1 MLELKSITKD
11 YVLSDAKVNALKG
24 ISVDF
29 REHEF
34 VAILGPS
41 GCGKTTLLN
50 IVGGLD
56 SYTDGDLV
64 IDGISTKE
72 FFSRDWDTYRNQRIG
87 FVFQNYNLIPHLSVL
102 SNVELALT
110 ISGVNRKDKRRMS
123 LEALAKVGLSEQVN
137 KKPLQMSGGQMQRVA
152 IARAIVNNPDIIL
165 ADEPTGA
172 LDSQTSVQ
180 VMDILKEISN
190 DRLVIVVTHNPE
202 LAQKYA
208 TRIITLLDGEVTS
221 DSNPVTEE
229 ELSELKSKAANPDM
243 TAVSTA
249 SVEEVKTDG
258 SDTQINADET
268 ADGGK
273 GENISDGAVIADG
286 TPKDNKVKRYK
297 KKSSMSFF
305 TSLALSA
312 KNLVTKK
319 LRTAL
324 TVFAGSIGIIGIA
337 LVLSISNGFSLYMDD
352 LEKTTLS
359 SFPITIS
366 DIAISYD
373 MNEAAETGFGSGT
386 FPASNTVKPYDPSGA
401 AGLEISSN
409 ILTDEYFNY
418 IKKMEEDHPD
428 WAASVAY
435 ERKVSMHLITTN
447 ENTSDPYIL
456 VNNDSNS
463 MTGSFWQELLA
474 DDFVNGYYDVLAGRY
489 PQNEFELVLIVDSN
503 NRIKTDTLKA
513 LGYSVTAT
521 SSAQGDAVEYKDIDF
536 SKFIGNSSG
545 EGAKEFKLVLNDEYY
560 TKNGDYFIE
569 LAKSNYESVYNS
581 DGDRLKIVGVLRI
594 KQDSDLSFFNSG
606 IGYLP
611 SLTEY
616 VLNSSVDSEI
626 VVSQSGTFTDM
637 LSPTSDEFSFNFD
650 KIDQLLLMLPV
661 FEGEVNGQYY
671 KFENNL
677 QAVATMMY
685 AKGNITM
692 PQLMQLTQ
700 NTDATFSTLFEMA
713 KETCG
718 STSAA
723 VSAVVGLF
731 SESEGF
737 KIDESMFL
745 QMVCPDYVERMQ
757 QIGAVTTPS
766 SISIYPSTYENK
778 QKIIKYLD
786 AYNEGRTEM
795 EQIHYTDLAS
805 TITDNMSEM
814 INIVSY
820 VLIAFAAISL
830 VVSSIMIAI
839 ITYISVLERTK
850 EIGVL
855 RSLGARK
862 IDISNVFNAE
872 TFIIGGASGIFG
884 VCVAAL
890 LTLPINAIINNLVGG
905 MVGNLAKL
913 APLHGVLLVVLSIA
927 LNVIAGLIP
936 AFIASKKDPVE
947 ALRSN

>member
-249 SVEEVKTDG
+249 SVEEVKTNG

-273 GENISDGAVIADG
+273 GENISDGAMSADGTPADG

-521 SSAQGDAVEYKDIDF
+521 SSAQGDAVKYKDIDF

-560 TKNGDYFIE
+560 TKNGDYFTE

-594 KQDSDLSFFNSG
+594 KQDSDLSFFSSG

-650 KIDQLLLMLPV
+650 KIDQLLIMSGLNISQVAFMLAQP
-661 FEGEVNGQYY
+661 EVGILTAEQV
-671 KFENNL
+671 
-677 QAVATMMY
+677 QAIAINPDASFADIFNAV
-685 AKGNITM
+685 IT
-692 PQLMQLTQ
+692 
-700 NTDATFSTLFEMA
+700 NE
-713 KETCG
+713 G
-718 STSAA
+718 STEGA
-723 VSAVVGLF
+723 VNKLKNYL
-731 SESEGF
+731 SENFG
-737 KIDESMFL
+737 IDESMFL

>member
-11 YVLSDAKVNALKG
+11 YILSDTKVNALKG

-72 FFSRDWDTYRNQRIG
+72 FKSRDWDTYRNQRIG

-110 ISGVNRKDKRRMS
+110 ISGVGRKDKRRMS
-123 LEALAKVGLSEQVN
+123 LEALEKVGLSEQVN
-137 KKPLQMSGGQMQRVA
+137 KRPLQMSGGQMQRVA

-180 VMDILKEISN
+180 VMDILKEISK

-208 TRIITLLDGEVTS
+208 TRTITLLDGEVTS
-221 DSNPVTEE
+221 DSNPVSEE
-229 ELSELKSKAANPDM
+229 ELKALKEKATNPDM
-243 TAVSTA
+243 TAESTA
-249 SVEEVKTDG
+249 VCEADITDG
-258 SDTQINADET
+258 TGAQVNFDET
-268 ADGGK
+268 ADVVK
-273 GENISDGAVIADG
+273 CEKTNEGAVSADANA
-286 TPKDNKVKRYK
+286 TDKKIKRYK

-373 MNEAAETGFGSGT
+373 MNEAAETGLGSGT
-386 FPASNTVKPYDPSGA
+386 FPSSDTVKPYDPSGT

-435 ERKVSMHLITTN
+435 ERKVSMHLIAKN

-456 VNNDSNS
+456 VDNESNE

-513 LGYSVTAT
+513 LGYSVTAV
-521 SSAQGDAVEYKDIDF
+521 SSAQGEAVEYKDIDF
-536 SKFIGNSSG
+536 TKFIGNSSG

-560 TKNGDYFIE
+560 TKNGDYFTE
-569 LAKSNYESVYNS
+569 LAKSSYESVFNS

-594 KQDSDLSFFNSG
+594 KQDSDLSFFSSG

-616 VLNSSVDSEI
+616 VLNSSVNSEI
-626 VVSQSGTFTDM
+626 VTAQTGSYADM

-650 KIDQLLLMLPV
+650 SLDKLLIMSNLKISQVALMLAQPKV
-661 FEGEVNGQYY
+661 GILTDEQAMSIASNPDASFADIFNAVKTNEGTTEGAVNRLSDYL
-671 KFENNL
+671 FENFGIE
-677 QAVATMMY
+677 
-685 AKGNITM
+685 K
-692 PQLMQLTQ
+692 
-700 NTDATFSTLFEMA
+700 
-713 KETCG
+713 
-718 STSAA
+718 
-723 VSAVVGLF
+723 
-731 SESEGF
+731 
-737 KIDESMFL
+737 SMLL

-890 LTLPINAIINNLVGG
+890 LNLPINAIINNLVGG

-913 APLHGVLLVVLSIA
+913 APLHGILLVVLSIA

>member
-72 FFSRDWDTYRNQRIG
+72 FKPRDWDTYRNQRIG

-229 ELSELKSKAANPDM
+229 ELKALKEKATNPDM

-273 GENISDGAVIADG
+273 GENISDGAVSADG

-521 SSAQGDAVEYKDIDF
+521 SSAQGNAVEYKDIDF

-560 TKNGDYFIE
+560 TKNGDYFTE

-913 APLHGVLLVVLSIA
+913 APLHGILLVVLSIA

>member
-72 FFSRDWDTYRNQRIG
+72 FKSRDWDTYRNQRIG

-229 ELSELKSKAANPDM
+229 ELSELKSKAANADM
-243 TAVSTA
+243 TAVSAA
-249 SVEEVKTDG
+249 SVEKVKTDG

-273 GENISDGAVIADG
+273 GENISDGAMSADG

-435 ERKVSMHLITTN
+435 ERKVSMHLIAKN

-521 SSAQGDAVEYKDIDF
+521 SSAQGDAVKYKDIDF

-560 TKNGDYFIE
+560 TKNGDYFTE

-581 DGDRLKIVGVLRI
+581 DGDRLKIVGILRI
-594 KQDSDLSFFNSG
+594 KQDSDLSFFSSG

-723 VSAVVGLF
+723 VSAIVGLF

-913 APLHGVLLVVLSIA
+913 APLHGILLVVLSIA

>member
-11 YVLSDAKVNALKG
+11 YILSDAKVNALKG

-72 FFSRDWDTYRNQRIG
+72 FKSRDWDTYRNQRIG

-110 ISGVNRKDKRRMS
+110 ISGVGRKDKRRMS

-180 VMDILKEISN
+180 VMDILKDISN

-258 SDTQINADET
+258 SDAQINADET

-273 GENISDGAVIADG
+273 GENISDGAMSADG

-435 ERKVSMHLITTN
+435 ERKVSMHLIAKN

-456 VNNDSNS
+456 VDNESNE

-513 LGYSVTAT
+513 LGYSVTAV
-521 SSAQGDAVEYKDIDF
+521 SSAQGEAVEYKDIDF
-536 SKFIGNSSG
+536 TKFIGNSSG

-560 TKNGDYFIE
+560 TKNGDYFTE
-569 LAKSNYESVYNS
+569 LAKSNYESVFNS
-581 DGDRLKIVGVLRI
+581 DGDRLKIVGILRI
-594 KQDSDLSFFNSG
+594 KQDSDLSFFSSG

-905 MVGNLAKL
+905 MVENLAKL

>member
-11 YVLSDAKVNALKG
+11 YILSDTKVNALKG

-72 FFSRDWDTYRNQRIG
+72 FKSRDWDTYRNQRIG

-110 ISGVNRKDKRRMS
+110 ISGVGRKDKRRMS

-229 ELSELKSKAANPDM
+229 ELSELKSKAANHDM

-249 SVEEVKTDG
+249 SVEKVKTDG
-258 SDTQINADET
+258 SDAQINADET

-273 GENISDGAVIADG
+273 GENISDGAMSAVG

-435 ERKVSMHLITTN
+435 ERKVSMHLITKN

-456 VNNDSNS
+456 VDNESNE

-560 TKNGDYFIE
+560 TKNGDYFTE
-569 LAKSNYESVYNS
+569 LAKSNYESVFNS

-594 KQDSDLSFFNSG
+594 KQDSDLSFFGSG

-890 LTLPINAIINNLVGG
+890 LNLPINAIINNLVGG

>member
-11 YVLSDAKVNALKG
+11 YILSDTKVNALKG

-72 FFSRDWDTYRNQRIG
+72 FKSRDWDTYRNQRIG

-110 ISGVNRKDKRRMS
+110 ISGVGRKDKRRMS
-123 LEALAKVGLSEQVN
+123 LEALEKVGLSEQVN

-180 VMDILKEISN
+180 VMDILKEISK

-208 TRIITLLDGEVTS
+208 TRTITLLDGEVTS
-221 DSNPVTEE
+221 DSNPVSEE
-229 ELSELKSKAANPDM
+229 ELKALKEKATNPDM
-243 TAVSTA
+243 TAESTA
-249 SVEEVKTDG
+249 VCEAGITDG
-258 SDTQINADET
+258 TGAQVNFDET
-268 ADGGK
+268 ADVVK
-273 GENISDGAVIADG
+273 CEKTNDGAVSADANA
-286 TPKDNKVKRYK
+286 TDKKIKRYK

-373 MNEAAETGFGSGT
+373 MNEAAETGLGSGT
-386 FPASNTVKPYDPSGA
+386 FPSSDTVKPYDPSGT

-435 ERKVSMHLITTN
+435 ERKVSMHLIAKN

-456 VNNDSNS
+456 VDNESNE

-513 LGYSVTAT
+513 LGYSVTAVN
-521 SSAQGDAVEYKDIDF
+521 SAQGEAVEYKDIDF
-536 SKFIGNSSG
+536 TKFIGNSSG

-560 TKNGDYFIE
+560 TKNGDYFTE
-569 LAKSNYESVYNS
+569 LAKSNYESVFNS
-581 DGDRLKIVGVLRI
+581 DGDRLKIVGILRI
-594 KQDSDLSFFNSG
+594 KQDSDLSFFGSG

-616 VLNSSVDSEI
+616 VLNSSVNSEI
-626 VVSQSGTFTDM
+626 VTAQTGSYADM

-650 KIDQLLLMLPV
+650 SLDKLLIMSNLKISQVALMLAQPKV
-661 FEGEVNGQYY
+661 GILTDEQAMSIASNPDASFADIFNAVKTNEGSTEGAVNRLSDYL
-671 KFENNL
+671 FENFGIE
-677 QAVATMMY
+677 
-685 AKGNITM
+685 K
-692 PQLMQLTQ
+692 
-700 NTDATFSTLFEMA
+700 
-713 KETCG
+713 
-718 STSAA
+718 
-723 VSAVVGLF
+723 
-731 SESEGF
+731 
-737 KIDESMFL
+737 SMLL

-890 LTLPINAIINNLVGG
+890 LNLPINAIINNLVGG

-913 APLHGVLLVVLSIA
+913 APLHGILLVILSIA

>member
-11 YVLSDAKVNALKG
+11 YILSDTKVNALKG

-72 FFSRDWDTYRNQRIG
+72 FKSRDWDTYRNQRIG

-110 ISGVNRKDKRRMS
+110 ISGVGRKDKRRMS
-123 LEALAKVGLSEQVN
+123 LEALEKVGLSEQVN
-137 KKPLQMSGGQMQRVA
+137 KRPLQMSGGQMQRVA

-208 TRIITLLDGEVTS
+208 TRTITLLDGEVTS
-221 DSNPVTEE
+221 DSNPVSEE
-229 ELSELKSKAANPDM
+229 ELKALKEKATNPDM
-243 TAVSTA
+243 TAESTA
-249 SVEEVKTDG
+249 VCEADITDG
-258 SDTQINADET
+258 TGAQVNFDET
-268 ADGGK
+268 ADVVK
-273 GENISDGAVIADG
+273 CEKTNDGAVSADANA
-286 TPKDNKVKRYK
+286 TAKKIKRYK

-373 MNEAAETGFGSGT
+373 MNEAAETGLGSGT
-386 FPASNTVKPYDPSGA
+386 FPSSDTVKPYDPSGT

-435 ERKVSMHLITTN
+435 ERKVSMHLIAKN

-456 VNNDSNS
+456 VDNESNE

-513 LGYSVTAT
+513 LGYSVTAV
-521 SSAQGDAVEYKDIDF
+521 SSAQGEAVEYKDIDF
-536 SKFIGNSSG
+536 TKFIGNSSG

-560 TKNGDYFIE
+560 TKNGDYFTE
-569 LAKSNYESVYNS
+569 LAKSSYESVFNS
-581 DGDRLKIVGVLRI
+581 DGDRLKIVGILRI
-594 KQDSDLSFFNSG
+594 KQDSDLSFFGSG

-616 VLNSSVDSEI
+616 VLNSSVNSEI
-626 VVSQSGTFTDM
+626 VTAQTGSYADM

-650 KIDQLLLMLPV
+650 SLDKLLIMSNLKISQVALMLAQPKV
-661 FEGEVNGQYY
+661 GILTDEQAMSIASNPDASFADIFNAVKTNEGTTEGAVNRLSDYL
-671 KFENNL
+671 FENFGIE
-677 QAVATMMY
+677 
-685 AKGNITM
+685 K
-692 PQLMQLTQ
+692 
-700 NTDATFSTLFEMA
+700 
-713 KETCG
+713 
-718 STSAA
+718 
-723 VSAVVGLF
+723 
-731 SESEGF
+731 
-737 KIDESMFL
+737 SMLL

-890 LTLPINAIINNLVGG
+890 LNLPINAIINNLVGG

-913 APLHGVLLVVLSIA
+913 APLHGILLVVLSIA

>member
-11 YVLSDAKVNALKG
+11 YILSDTKVNALKG

-72 FFSRDWDTYRNQRIG
+72 FKSRDWDTYRNQRIG

-110 ISGVNRKDKRRMS
+110 ISGVGRKDKRRMS
-123 LEALAKVGLSEQVN
+123 LEALEKVGLSEQVN
-137 KKPLQMSGGQMQRVA
+137 KRPLQMSGGQMQRVA

-180 VMDILKEISN
+180 VMDILKEISK

-208 TRIITLLDGEVTS
+208 TRTITLLDGEVTS
-221 DSNPVTEE
+221 DSNPVSEE
-229 ELSELKSKAANPDM
+229 ELKALKEKATNPDM
-243 TAVSTA
+243 TAESTA
-249 SVEEVKTDG
+249 VCEADITDG
-258 SDTQINADET
+258 TGAQVNFDET
-268 ADGGK
+268 ADVVK
-273 GENISDGAVIADG
+273 CEKTNDGDVSADANA
-286 TPKDNKVKRYK
+286 TDKKIKRYK

-373 MNEAAETGFGSGT
+373 MNEAAETGLGSGT
-386 FPASNTVKPYDPSGA
+386 FPSSDTVKPYDPSGT

-435 ERKVSMHLITTN
+435 ERKVSMHLIAKN

-456 VNNDSNS
+456 VDNESNE

-513 LGYSVTAT
+513 LGYSVTAV
-521 SSAQGDAVEYKDIDF
+521 SSAQGEAVEYKDIDF
-536 SKFIGNSSG
+536 TKFIGNSSG

-560 TKNGDYFIE
+560 TNNGDYFTE
-569 LAKSNYESVYNS
+569 LAKSSYESVFNS
-581 DGDRLKIVGVLRI
+581 DGDRLKIVGILRI
-594 KQDSDLSFFNSG
+594 KQDSDLSFFGSG

-616 VLNSSVDSEI
+616 VLNSSVNSEI
-626 VVSQSGTFTDM
+626 VTAQTGSYADM

-650 KIDQLLLMLPV
+650 SLDKLLIMSNLKISQVALMLAQPKV
-661 FEGEVNGQYY
+661 GILTEEQAMSIASNPDASFADIFNAVKTNEGSTEGAVNRLSDYL
-671 KFENNL
+671 FENFGIE
-677 QAVATMMY
+677 
-685 AKGNITM
+685 K
-692 PQLMQLTQ
+692 
-700 NTDATFSTLFEMA
+700 
-713 KETCG
+713 
-718 STSAA
+718 
-723 VSAVVGLF
+723 
-731 SESEGF
+731 
-737 KIDESMFL
+737 SMLL

-890 LTLPINAIINNLVGG
+890 LNLPINAIINNLVGG

-913 APLHGVLLVVLSIA
+913 APLHGILLVVLSIA

>member
-273 GENISDGAVIADG
+273 GENISDGAMSADG
-286 TPKDNKVKRYK
+286 TLKDNKVKRYK

-447 ENTSDPYIL
+447 ENASDPYIL

-521 SSAQGDAVEYKDIDF
+521 SSAQGDAVKYKDIDF

-560 TKNGDYFIE
+560 TKNGDYFTE

-594 KQDSDLSFFNSG
+594 KQDSDLSFFSSG

-650 KIDQLLLMLPV
+650 KIDQLLIMSGLNISQVAFMLAQP
-661 FEGEVNGQYY
+661 EVGILTAEQV
-671 KFENNL
+671 
-677 QAVATMMY
+677 QAIAINPDASFADIFNAV
-685 AKGNITM
+685 IT
-692 PQLMQLTQ
+692 
-700 NTDATFSTLFEMA
+700 NE
-713 KETCG
+713 G
-718 STSAA
+718 STEGA
-723 VSAVVGLF
+723 VNKLKNYL
-731 SESEGF
+731 SENFG
-737 KIDESMFL
+737 IDESMFL

-890 LTLPINAIINNLVGG
+890 LTLPINAIINNLVGD

>member
-11 YVLSDAKVNALKG
+11 YILSDAKVNALKG

-72 FFSRDWDTYRNQRIG
+72 FKSRDWDTYRNQRIG

-110 ISGVNRKDKRRMS
+110 ISGVGRKDKRRMS

-180 VMDILKEISN
+180 VMDILKDISN

-258 SDTQINADET
+258 SDAQINADET

-273 GENISDGAVIADG
+273 GENISDGAMSADG

-435 ERKVSMHLITTN
+435 ERKVSMHLIAKN

-456 VNNDSNS
+456 VDNESNE

-513 LGYSVTAT
+513 LGYSVTAV
-521 SSAQGDAVEYKDIDF
+521 SSAQGEAVEYKDIDF
-536 SKFIGNSSG
+536 TKFIGNSSG

-560 TKNGDYFIE
+560 TKNGDYFTE
-569 LAKSNYESVYNS
+569 LAKSNYESVFNS
-581 DGDRLKIVGVLRI
+581 DGDRLKIVGILRI
-594 KQDSDLSFFNSG
+594 KQDSDLSFFSSG

-685 AKGNITM
+685 ARGNITM

-700 NTDATFSTLFEMA
+700 NADATFSTLFEMA

-814 INIVSY
+814 IDIVSY

-890 LTLPINAIINNLVGG
+890 LNLPINAIINNLVGG

>member
-11 YVLSDAKVNALKG
+11 YILSDTKVNALKG

-110 ISGVNRKDKRRMS
+110 ISGVSRKDKRRMS

-273 GENISDGAVIADG
+273 GENISDGAMSADG
-286 TPKDNKVKRYK
+286 TLKDNKVKRYK

-386 FPASNTVKPYDPSGA
+386 FPSSNTVKPYDPSGA

-545 EGAKEFKLVLNDEYY
+545 EGAKEFRLVLNDEYY
-560 TKNGDYFIE
+560 TKNGDYFTE

-594 KQDSDLSFFNSG
+594 KQDSDLSFFSSG

-650 KIDQLLLMLPV
+650 KIDQLLIMSGLNISQVAFMLAQP
-661 FEGEVNGQYY
+661 EVGILTAEQV
-671 KFENNL
+671 
-677 QAVATMMY
+677 QAIAINPDASFADIFNAV
-685 AKGNITM
+685 IT
-692 PQLMQLTQ
+692 
-700 NTDATFSTLFEMA
+700 NE
-713 KETCG
+713 G
-718 STSAA
+718 STEGA
-723 VSAVVGLF
+723 VNKLKNYL
-731 SESEGF
+731 SENFG
-737 KIDESMFL
+737 IDESMFL

-905 MVGNLAKL
+905 MVENLAKL

>member
-11 YVLSDAKVNALKG
+11 YILSDTKVNALKG

-72 FFSRDWDTYRNQRIG
+72 FKSRDWDTYRNQRIG

-110 ISGVNRKDKRRMS
+110 ISGVGRKDKRRMS
-123 LEALAKVGLSEQVN
+123 LEALEKVGLSEQVN

-180 VMDILKEISN
+180 VMDILKEISK

-208 TRIITLLDGEVTS
+208 TRTITLLDGEVTS
-221 DSNPVTEE
+221 DSNPVSEE
-229 ELSELKSKAANPDM
+229 ELKALKEKATNPDM
-243 TAVSTA
+243 TAESTA
-249 SVEEVKTDG
+249 VCEADITDG
-258 SDTQINADET
+258 TGAQVNFDET
-268 ADGGK
+268 ADVVK
-273 GENISDGAVIADG
+273 CEKTNDGAVSADANA
-286 TPKDNKVKRYK
+286 TDKKIKRYK

-373 MNEAAETGFGSGT
+373 MNEAAETGLGSGT
-386 FPASNTVKPYDPSGA
+386 FPSSDTVKPYDPSGT

-435 ERKVSMHLITTN
+435 ERKVSMHLIAKN

-456 VNNDSNS
+456 VDNESNE

-513 LGYSVTAT
+513 LGYSVTAV
-521 SSAQGDAVEYKDIDF
+521 SSAQGEAVEYKDIDF
-536 SKFIGNSSG
+536 TKFIGNSSG

-560 TKNGDYFIE
+560 TNNGNYFTE
-569 LAKSNYESVYNS
+569 LAKSSYESVFNS

-594 KQDSDLSFFNSG
+594 KQDSDLSFFSSG

-616 VLNSSVDSEI
+616 VLNSSIDSEI
-626 VVSQSGTFTDM
+626 VAAQSGTFTDM

-650 KIDQLLLMLPV
+650 KIDQLLIMSNFKISQVALMLAQPKV
-661 FEGEVNGQYY
+661 GILTDEQAMSIASNPDASFADIFNAVKTNEGSTEGAVNRLSDYL
-671 KFENNL
+671 FENFGIE
-677 QAVATMMY
+677 
-685 AKGNITM
+685 K
-692 PQLMQLTQ
+692 
-700 NTDATFSTLFEMA
+700 
-713 KETCG
+713 
-718 STSAA
+718 
-723 VSAVVGLF
+723 
-731 SESEGF
+731 
-737 KIDESMFL
+737 SMLL

-890 LTLPINAIINNLVGG
+890 LNLPINAIINNLVGG

-913 APLHGVLLVVLSIA
+913 APLHGILLVVLSIA

>member
-11 YVLSDAKVNALKG
+11 YILSDTKVNALKG

-72 FFSRDWDTYRNQRIG
+72 FKSRDWDTYRNQRIG

-110 ISGVNRKDKRRMS
+110 ISGVGRKDKRRMS

-243 TAVSTA
+243 TAVSTP

-268 ADGGK
+268 ADGEK
-273 GENISDGAVIADG
+273 GENISDGAMSADG

-337 LVLSISNGFSLYMDD
+337 LVLSISNGFSLYMDN

-386 FPASNTVKPYDPSGA
+386 FPSSNTVKPYDPSGA

-447 ENTSDPYIL
+447 ENASDPYIL

-463 MTGSFWQELLA
+463 MTGSFWQELLE

-560 TKNGDYFIE
+560 TKNGDYFTE
-569 LAKSNYESVYNS
+569 LAKSNYESVFNS

-594 KQDSDLSFFNSG
+594 KQDSDLSFFSSG

-650 KIDQLLLMLPV
+650 KIDQLLIMSGLNISQVAFMLAQP
-661 FEGEVNGQYY
+661 EVGILTAEQV
-671 KFENNL
+671 
-677 QAVATMMY
+677 QAIAINPDASFADIFNAV
-685 AKGNITM
+685 IT
-692 PQLMQLTQ
+692 
-700 NTDATFSTLFEMA
+700 NE
-713 KETCG
+713 G
-718 STSAA
+718 STEGA
-723 VSAVVGLF
+723 VNKLENYL
-731 SESEGF
+731 SENFG
-737 KIDESMFL
+737 IDESMFL

>member
-72 FFSRDWDTYRNQRIG
+72 FKSRDWDTYRNQRIG

-172 LDSQTSVQ
+172 LDSHTSVQ

-249 SVEEVKTDG
+249 SVEKVKTDG

-268 ADGGK
+268 ADREK
-273 GENISDGAVIADG
+273 GENISDGAMSADG

-386 FPASNTVKPYDPSGA
+386 FPSSDTVKPYDPSGA

-447 ENTSDPYIL
+447 ENASDPYIL

-463 MTGSFWQELLA
+463 MTGSFWQELLE

-560 TKNGDYFIE
+560 TKNGDYFTE

-594 KQDSDLSFFNSG
+594 KQDSDLSFFSSG

-650 KIDQLLLMLPV
+650 KIDQLLIMSGLNISQVAFMLAQP
-661 FEGEVNGQYY
+661 EVGILTAEQV
-671 KFENNL
+671 
-677 QAVATMMY
+677 QAIAINPDASFADIFNAV
-685 AKGNITM
+685 IT
-692 PQLMQLTQ
+692 
-700 NTDATFSTLFEMA
+700 NE
-713 KETCG
+713 G
-718 STSAA
+718 STEGA
-723 VSAVVGLF
+723 VNKLG
-731 SESEGF
+731 E
-737 KIDESMFL
+737 IDESMFL

-778 QKIIKYLD
+778 QKIIKYLN

>member
-11 YVLSDAKVNALKG
+11 YVLSDAKVNALNG

-243 TAVSTA
+243 TAVSMA

-273 GENISDGAVIADG
+273 GENISEGAMSADG

-435 ERKVSMHLITTN
+435 ERKVSMHLVTTN

-503 NRIKTDTLKA
+503 NRIKTDTLKV

-545 EGAKEFKLVLNDEYY
+545 EDAKEFKLVLNDEYY
-560 TKNGDYFIE
+560 TKNGDYFTE
-569 LAKSNYESVYNS
+569 LAKSNYESVFSS

-594 KQDSDLSFFNSG
+594 KQDSDLSFFSSG

-650 KIDQLLLMLPV
+650 KIDQLLIMSGLNISQVAFMLAQP
-661 FEGEVNGQYY
+661 EVGILTAEQV
-671 KFENNL
+671 
-677 QAVATMMY
+677 QAIAINPDASFADIFNAV
-685 AKGNITM
+685 IT
-692 PQLMQLTQ
+692 
-700 NTDATFSTLFEMA
+700 NE
-713 KETCG
+713 G
-718 STSAA
+718 STEGA
-723 VSAVVGLF
+723 VNKLKNYL
-731 SESEGF
+731 SENFG
-737 KIDESMFL
+737 IDESMFL

>member
-11 YVLSDAKVNALKG
+11 YILSDTKVNALKG

-72 FFSRDWDTYRNQRIG
+72 FKSRDWDTYRNQRIG

-110 ISGVNRKDKRRMS
+110 ISGVGRKDKRRMS
-123 LEALAKVGLSEQVN
+123 LEALEKVGLSEQVN
-137 KKPLQMSGGQMQRVA
+137 KRPLQMSGGQMQRVA

-180 VMDILKEISN
+180 VMDILKEISK

-208 TRIITLLDGEVTS
+208 TRTITLLDGEVTS
-221 DSNPVTEE
+221 DSNPVSEE
-229 ELSELKSKAANPDM
+229 ELKALKEKATNPDM

-249 SVEEVKTDG
+249 FVEEVKTDG

-273 GENISDGAVIADG
+273 GENISDGAMSADG
-286 TPKDNKVKRYK
+286 TPKDKKVKRYK

-373 MNEAAETGFGSGT
+373 MNEAAETGLGSGT
-386 FPASNTVKPYDPSGA
+386 FPSSDTVKPYDPSGT

-435 ERKVSMHLITTN
+435 ERKVSMHLIAKN
-447 ENTSDPYIL
+447 ENTSNPYIL
-456 VNNDSNS
+456 VDNESNE

-513 LGYSVTAT
+513 LGYSVTAV
-521 SSAQGDAVEYKDIDF
+521 SSAQGEAVEYKDIDF
-536 SKFIGNSSG
+536 TKFIGNSSG

-560 TKNGDYFIE
+560 TNNGDYFTE
-569 LAKSNYESVYNS
+569 LAKSSYESVFNS
-581 DGDRLKIVGVLRI
+581 DGDRLKIVGILRI
-594 KQDSDLSFFNSG
+594 KQDSDLSFFGSG

-616 VLNSSVDSEI
+616 VLNSSVNSEI
-626 VVSQSGTFTDM
+626 VTAQTGSYADM

-650 KIDQLLLMLPV
+650 SLDKLLIMSNLKISQVALMLAQPKV
-661 FEGEVNGQYY
+661 GILTEEQAMSIASNPDASFADIFNAVKTNEGSTEGAVNRLSDYL
-671 KFENNL
+671 FENFGIE
-677 QAVATMMY
+677 
-685 AKGNITM
+685 K
-692 PQLMQLTQ
+692 
-700 NTDATFSTLFEMA
+700 
-713 KETCG
+713 
-718 STSAA
+718 
-723 VSAVVGLF
+723 
-731 SESEGF
+731 
-737 KIDESMFL
+737 SMLL

-890 LTLPINAIINNLVGG
+890 LNLPINAIINNLVGG

-913 APLHGVLLVVLSIA
+913 APLHGILLVVLSIA

>member
-273 GENISDGAVIADG
+273 GENISDGAMSADG

-521 SSAQGDAVEYKDIDF
+521 SSAQGDAVKYKDIDF

-560 TKNGDYFIE
+560 TKNGDYFTE

-723 VSAVVGLF
+723 VSAIVGLF

>member
-273 GENISDGAVIADG
+273 GENISDGAMSADG

-435 ERKVSMHLITTN
+435 ERKVSMHLVTTN

-456 VNNDSNS
+456 VNNDSNP

-521 SSAQGDAVEYKDIDF
+521 SSAQGNAVEYKDIDF

-560 TKNGDYFIE
+560 TKNGDYFTE

-594 KQDSDLSFFNSG
+594 KQDSDLSFFSSG

-650 KIDQLLLMLPV
+650 KIDQLLIMSGLNISQVAFMLAQP
-661 FEGEVNGQYY
+661 EVGILTAEQV
-671 KFENNL
+671 
-677 QAVATMMY
+677 QAIAINPDASFADIFNAV
-685 AKGNITM
+685 IT
-692 PQLMQLTQ
+692 
-700 NTDATFSTLFEMA
+700 NE
-713 KETCG
+713 G
-718 STSAA
+718 STEGA
-723 VSAVVGLF
+723 VNKLKNYL
-731 SESEGF
+731 SENFG
-737 KIDESMFL
+737 IDESMFL

-913 APLHGVLLVVLSIA
+913 APLHGILLVVLSIA

>member
-221 DSNPVTEE
+221 DSNPITEE

-273 GENISDGAVIADG
+273 GENISDGAMSADG

-521 SSAQGDAVEYKDIDF
+521 SSAQGNAVEYKDIDF

-560 TKNGDYFIE
+560 TKNGDYFTE

-594 KQDSDLSFFNSG
+594 KQDSDLSFFSSG

-650 KIDQLLLMLPV
+650 KIDQLLIMSGLNISQVAFMLAQP
-661 FEGEVNGQYY
+661 EVGILTAEQV
-671 KFENNL
+671 
-677 QAVATMMY
+677 QAIAINPDASFADIFNAV
-685 AKGNITM
+685 IT
-692 PQLMQLTQ
+692 
-700 NTDATFSTLFEMA
+700 NE
-713 KETCG
+713 G
-718 STSAA
+718 STEGA
-723 VSAVVGLF
+723 VNKLKNYL
-731 SESEGF
+731 SENFG
-737 KIDESMFL
+737 IDESMFL

>member
-11 YVLSDAKVNALKG
+11 YVLSDTKVNALKG

-72 FFSRDWDTYRNQRIG
+72 FKSRDWDTYRNQRIG

-110 ISGVNRKDKRRMS
+110 ISGVNRKDKRRVS

-249 SVEEVKTDG
+249 SVEEVKTNG

-273 GENISDGAVIADG
+273 GENISDGAMSADG

-435 ERKVSMHLITTN
+435 ERKVSMHLVTTN

-560 TKNGDYFIE
+560 TKNGDYFTE
-569 LAKSNYESVYNS
+569 LAKSNYESVFNS
-581 DGDRLKIVGVLRI
+581 DGDRLKIVGILRI
-594 KQDSDLSFFNSG
+594 KQDSDLSFFGSG

-685 AKGNITM
+685 ARGNITM

-700 NTDATFSTLFEMA
+700 NADATFSTLFEMT

-890 LTLPINAIINNLVGG
+890 LNLPINAIINNLVGG

>member
-11 YVLSDAKVNALKG
+11 YILSDTKVNALKG

-72 FFSRDWDTYRNQRIG
+72 FKSRDWDTYRNQRIG

-110 ISGVNRKDKRRMS
+110 ISGVGRKDKRRMS

-180 VMDILKEISN
+180 VMDILKEISK

-208 TRIITLLDGEVTS
+208 TRTITLLDGEVTS
-221 DSNPVTEE
+221 DSNPVSEE
-229 ELSELKSKAANPDM
+229 ELKALKEKATNPDM
-243 TAVSTA
+243 TAESTA
-249 SVEEVKTDG
+249 VCEADITDG
-258 SDTQINADET
+258 TGAQVNFDET
-268 ADGGK
+268 ADVVK
-273 GENISDGAVIADG
+273 CEKTNDGAVSADANA
-286 TPKDNKVKRYK
+286 TDKKIKRYK

-373 MNEAAETGFGSGT
+373 MNEAAETGLGSGT
-386 FPASNTVKPYDPSGA
+386 FPSSDTVKPYDPSGT

-435 ERKVSMHLITTN
+435 ERKVSMHLIAKN

-456 VNNDSNS
+456 VDNESNE

-513 LGYSVTAT
+513 LGYSVTAV
-521 SSAQGDAVEYKDIDF
+521 SSAQGEAVEYKDIDF
-536 SKFIGNSSG
+536 TKFIGNSSG

-560 TKNGDYFIE
+560 TKNGDYFTE
-569 LAKSNYESVYNS
+569 LAKSSYERVFNS
-581 DGDRLKIVGVLRI
+581 DGDRLKIVGILRI
-594 KQDSDLSFFNSG
+594 KQDSDLSFFGSG

-616 VLNSSVDSEI
+616 VLNSSVNSEI
-626 VVSQSGTFTDM
+626 VTAQTGIYADM

-650 KIDQLLLMLPV
+650 SLDKLLIMSNLKISQVALMLAQPKV
-661 FEGEVNGQYY
+661 GILTDEQAMSIASNPDASFADIFNAVKTNEGSTEGAVNRLSDYL
-671 KFENNL
+671 FENFGIE
-677 QAVATMMY
+677 
-685 AKGNITM
+685 K
-692 PQLMQLTQ
+692 
-700 NTDATFSTLFEMA
+700 
-713 KETCG
+713 
-718 STSAA
+718 
-723 VSAVVGLF
+723 
-731 SESEGF
+731 
-737 KIDESMFL
+737 SMLL

-890 LTLPINAIINNLVGG
+890 LNLPINAIINNLVGG

-913 APLHGVLLVVLSIA
+913 APLHGILLVVLSIA

>member
-11 YVLSDAKVNALKG
+11 YVLSDTKVNALKG

-72 FFSRDWDTYRNQRIG
+72 FKSRDWDTYRNQRIG

-273 GENISDGAVIADG
+273 GENISDGAMSADG

-435 ERKVSMHLITTN
+435 ERKVSMHLVTTN

-560 TKNGDYFIE
+560 TKNGDYFTE
-569 LAKSNYESVYNS
+569 LAKSNYESVFNS
-581 DGDRLKIVGVLRI
+581 DGDRLKIVGILRI
-594 KQDSDLSFFNSG
+594 KQDSDLSFFGSG

-890 LTLPINAIINNLVGG
+890 LNLPINAIINNLVGG

>member
-268 ADGGK
+268 ADGEK
-273 GENISDGAVIADG
+273 GENISDGAMSADG

-386 FPASNTVKPYDPSGA
+386 FPTSNTVKPYDPSGA

-521 SSAQGDAVEYKDIDF
+521 SSAQGNAVEYKDIDF

-594 KQDSDLSFFNSG
+594 KQDSDLSFFSSG

>member
-72 FFSRDWDTYRNQRIG
+72 FKSRDWDTYRNQRIG

-268 ADGGK
+268 ADGEK
-273 GENISDGAVIADG
+273 GENISDGAVSADG

-521 SSAQGDAVEYKDIDF
+521 SSAQGNAVEYKDIDF

-616 VLNSSVDSEI
+616 VLNSSIDSEI

-650 KIDQLLLMLPV
+650 KIDQLLIMSGLNISQVAFMLAQP
-661 FEGEVNGQYY
+661 EVGILTAEQV
-671 KFENNL
+671 
-677 QAVATMMY
+677 QAIAINPDASFADIFNAV
-685 AKGNITM
+685 IT
-692 PQLMQLTQ
+692 
-700 NTDATFSTLFEMA
+700 NE
-713 KETCG
+713 G
-718 STSAA
+718 STEGA
-723 VSAVVGLF
+723 VNKLKNYL
-731 SESEGF
+731 SENFG
-737 KIDESMFL
+737 IDESMFL

-913 APLHGVLLVVLSIA
+913 APLHGILLVVLSIA

>member
-11 YVLSDAKVNALKG
+11 YILSDTKVNALKG

-50 IVGGLD
+50 IVGELD

-72 FFSRDWDTYRNQRIG
+72 FKSRDWDTYRNQRIG

-110 ISGVNRKDKRRMS
+110 ISGVGRKDKRRMS
-123 LEALAKVGLSEQVN
+123 LEALEKVGLSEQVN
-137 KKPLQMSGGQMQRVA
+137 KRPLQMSGGQMQRVA

-180 VMDILKEISN
+180 VMDILKEISK

-208 TRIITLLDGEVTS
+208 TRTITLLDGEVTS
-221 DSNPVTEE
+221 DSNPVSEE
-229 ELSELKSKAANPDM
+229 ELKALKEKATNPDM
-243 TAVSTA
+243 TAESTA
-249 SVEEVKTDG
+249 VCEADITDG
-258 SDTQINADET
+258 TGAQVNFDET
-268 ADGGK
+268 ADVVK
-273 GENISDGAVIADG
+273 CEKTNDGAVSADANA
-286 TPKDNKVKRYK
+286 TDKKIKRYK

-373 MNEAAETGFGSGT
+373 MNEAAETGLGSGT
-386 FPASNTVKPYDPSGA
+386 FPSSDTVKPYDPSGT

-435 ERKVSMHLITTN
+435 ERKVSMHLIAKN

-456 VNNDSNS
+456 VDNESNE

-513 LGYSVTAT
+513 LGYSVTAV
-521 SSAQGDAVEYKDIDF
+521 SSAQGEAVEYKDIDF
-536 SKFIGNSSG
+536 TKFIGNSSG

-560 TKNGDYFIE
+560 AKNGDYFTE
-569 LAKSNYESVYNS
+569 LAKSSYESVFNS
-581 DGDRLKIVGVLRI
+581 DGDRLKIVGILRI
-594 KQDSDLSFFNSG
+594 KQDSDLSFFGSG

-616 VLNSSVDSEI
+616 VLNSSVNSEI
-626 VVSQSGTFTDM
+626 VTAQTGSYADM

-650 KIDQLLLMLPV
+650 SLDKLLIMSNLKISQVALMLAQPKV
-661 FEGEVNGQYY
+661 GILTDEQAMSIASNPDASFADIFNAVKTNEGSTEGAINRLSDYL
-671 KFENNL
+671 FENFGIE
-677 QAVATMMY
+677 
-685 AKGNITM
+685 K
-692 PQLMQLTQ
+692 
-700 NTDATFSTLFEMA
+700 
-713 KETCG
+713 
-718 STSAA
+718 
-723 VSAVVGLF
+723 
-731 SESEGF
+731 
-737 KIDESMFL
+737 SMLL

-890 LTLPINAIINNLVGG
+890 LNLPINAIINNLVGG

-913 APLHGVLLVVLSIA
+913 APLHGILLVVLSIA

>member
-11 YVLSDAKVNALKG
+11 YILSDTKVNALKG

-72 FFSRDWDTYRNQRIG
+72 FKSRDWDTYRNQRIG

-110 ISGVNRKDKRRMS
+110 ISGVGRKDKRRMS
-123 LEALAKVGLSEQVN
+123 LEALEKVGLSEQVN

-180 VMDILKEISN
+180 VMDILKEISK

-208 TRIITLLDGEVTS
+208 TRTITLLDGEVTS
-221 DSNPVTEE
+221 DSNPVSEE
-229 ELSELKSKAANPDM
+229 ELKALKEKATNPDM
-243 TAVSTA
+243 TAESTA
-249 SVEEVKTDG
+249 VCEADITDG
-258 SDTQINADET
+258 TGAQVNFDET
-268 ADGGK
+268 ADVVK
-273 GENISDGAVIADG
+273 CEKTNDGAVSADANA
-286 TPKDNKVKRYK
+286 TDKKIKRYK

-373 MNEAAETGFGSGT
+373 MNEAAETGLGSGT
-386 FPASNTVKPYDPSGA
+386 FPSSDTVKPYDPSGT

-435 ERKVSMHLITTN
+435 ERKVSMHLIAKN

-456 VNNDSNS
+456 VDNESNE

-513 LGYSVTAT
+513 LGYSVTAV
-521 SSAQGDAVEYKDIDF
+521 SSAQGEAVEYKDIDF
-536 SKFIGNSSG
+536 TKFIGNSSG

-560 TKNGDYFIE
+560 TNNGDYFTE
-569 LAKSNYESVYNS
+569 LAKSNYESVFNS
-581 DGDRLKIVGVLRI
+581 DGDRLKIVGILRI
-594 KQDSDLSFFNSG
+594 KQDSDLSFFGSG

-616 VLNSSVDSEI
+616 VLNSSVNSEI
-626 VVSQSGTFTDM
+626 VTAQTGSYADM

-650 KIDQLLLMLPV
+650 SLDKLLIMSNLKISQVALMLAQPKV
-661 FEGEVNGQYY
+661 GILTDEQAMSIASNPDASFADIFNAVKTNEGSTEGAVNRLSDYL
-671 KFENNL
+671 FENFGIE
-677 QAVATMMY
+677 
-685 AKGNITM
+685 K
-692 PQLMQLTQ
+692 
-700 NTDATFSTLFEMA
+700 
-713 KETCG
+713 
-718 STSAA
+718 
-723 VSAVVGLF
+723 
-731 SESEGF
+731 
-737 KIDESMFL
+737 SMLL

-890 LTLPINAIINNLVGG
+890 LNLPINAIINNLVGG

-913 APLHGVLLVVLSIA
+913 APLHGILLVVLSIA

>member
-11 YVLSDAKVNALKG
+11 YILSDTKVNALKG

-72 FFSRDWDTYRNQRIG
+72 FKSRDWDTYRNQRIG

-110 ISGVNRKDKRRMS
+110 ISGVGRKDKRRMS
-123 LEALAKVGLSEQVN
+123 LEALEKVGLSEQVN
-137 KKPLQMSGGQMQRVA
+137 KRPLQMSGGQMQRVA

-180 VMDILKEISN
+180 VMDILKEISK

-208 TRIITLLDGEVTS
+208 TRTITLLDGEVTS
-221 DSNPVTEE
+221 DSNPVSEE
-229 ELSELKSKAANPDM
+229 ELKALKEKATNPDM

-249 SVEEVKTDG
+249 FVEEVKTDG

-273 GENISDGAVIADG
+273 GENISDGAMSADG
-286 TPKDNKVKRYK
+286 TPKDKKVKRYK

-373 MNEAAETGFGSGT
+373 MNEAAETGLGSGT
-386 FPASNTVKPYDPSGA
+386 FPSSDTVKPYDPSGT

-435 ERKVSMHLITTN
+435 ERKVSMHLIAKN

-456 VNNDSNS
+456 VDNESNE

-513 LGYSVTAT
+513 LGYSVTAV
-521 SSAQGDAVEYKDIDF
+521 SSAQGEAVEYKDIDF
-536 SKFIGNSSG
+536 TKFIGNSSG

-560 TKNGDYFIE
+560 TKNGDYFTE
-569 LAKSNYESVYNS
+569 LAKSSYESVFNS
-581 DGDRLKIVGVLRI
+581 DGDRLKIVGILRI
-594 KQDSDLSFFNSG
+594 KQDSDLSFFGSG

-616 VLNSSVDSEI
+616 VLNSSVNSEI
-626 VVSQSGTFTDM
+626 VTAQTGSYADM

-650 KIDQLLLMLPV
+650 SLDKLLIMSNLKISQVALMLAQPKV
-661 FEGEVNGQYY
+661 GILTDEQAMSIASNPDASFADIFNAVKTNEGTTEGAVNRLSDYL
-671 KFENNL
+671 FENFGIE
-677 QAVATMMY
+677 
-685 AKGNITM
+685 K
-692 PQLMQLTQ
+692 
-700 NTDATFSTLFEMA
+700 
-713 KETCG
+713 
-718 STSAA
+718 
-723 VSAVVGLF
+723 
-731 SESEGF
+731 
-737 KIDESMFL
+737 SMLL

-890 LTLPINAIINNLVGG
+890 LNLPINAIINNLVGG

-913 APLHGVLLVVLSIA
+913 APLHGILLVVLSIA

>member
-11 YVLSDAKVNALKG
+11 YILSDTKVNALKG

-72 FFSRDWDTYRNQRIG
+72 FKSRDWDTYRNQRIG

-110 ISGVNRKDKRRMS
+110 ISGVGRKDKRRMS
-123 LEALAKVGLSEQVN
+123 LEALEKVGLSEQVN

-180 VMDILKEISN
+180 VMDILKEISK

-208 TRIITLLDGEVTS
+208 TRTITLLDGEVTS
-221 DSNPVTEE
+221 DSNPVSEE
-229 ELSELKSKAANPDM
+229 ELKALKEKATNPDM

-249 SVEEVKTDG
+249 FVEEVKTYG

-273 GENISDGAVIADG
+273 GENISDGAMSADG
-286 TPKDNKVKRYK
+286 TPKDKKVKRYK

-373 MNEAAETGFGSGT
+373 MNEAAETGLGSGT
-386 FPASNTVKPYDPSGA
+386 FPSSDTVKPYDPSGT

-435 ERKVSMHLITTN
+435 ERKVSMHLIAKN

-456 VNNDSNS
+456 VDNESNE

-521 SSAQGDAVEYKDIDF
+521 SSAQGEAVKYKDIDF
-536 SKFIGNSSG
+536 TKFIGNSSG

-560 TKNGDYFIE
+560 TKNGDYFTE
-569 LAKSNYESVYNS
+569 LAKSSYESVFNS
-581 DGDRLKIVGVLRI
+581 DGDRLKIVGILRI
-594 KQDSDLSFFNSG
+594 KQDSDLSFFGSG

-616 VLNSSVDSEI
+616 VLNSSVNSEI
-626 VVSQSGTFTDM
+626 VTAQTGSYADM

-650 KIDQLLLMLPV
+650 SLDKLLIMSNLKISQVALMLAQPKV
-661 FEGEVNGQYY
+661 GILTDEQAMSIASNPDASFADIFNAVKTNEGTTEGAVNRLSDYL
-671 KFENNL
+671 FENFGIE
-677 QAVATMMY
+677 
-685 AKGNITM
+685 K
-692 PQLMQLTQ
+692 
-700 NTDATFSTLFEMA
+700 
-713 KETCG
+713 
-718 STSAA
+718 
-723 VSAVVGLF
+723 
-731 SESEGF
+731 
-737 KIDESMFL
+737 SMLL

-890 LTLPINAIINNLVGG
+890 LNLPINAIINNLVGG

-913 APLHGVLLVVLSIA
+913 APLHGILLVVLSIA

>member
-11 YVLSDAKVNALKG
+11 YILSDTKVNALKG

-72 FFSRDWDTYRNQRIG
+72 FKSRDWDTYRNQRIG

-110 ISGVNRKDKRRMS
+110 ISGVGRKDKRRMS
-123 LEALAKVGLSEQVN
+123 LEALEKVGLSEQVN
-137 KKPLQMSGGQMQRVA
+137 KRPLQMSGGQMQRVA

-180 VMDILKEISN
+180 VMDILKEISK

-208 TRIITLLDGEVTS
+208 TRTITLLDGEVTS
-221 DSNPVTEE
+221 DSNPVSEE
-229 ELSELKSKAANPDM
+229 ELKALKEKATNPDM
-243 TAVSTA
+243 TAESTA
-249 SVEEVKTDG
+249 VCEADITDG
-258 SDTQINADET
+258 TGAQVNFDET
-268 ADGGK
+268 ADVVK
-273 GENISDGAVIADG
+273 CEKTNDGAVSADANA
-286 TPKDNKVKRYK
+286 TDKKIKRYK

-373 MNEAAETGFGSGT
+373 MNEAAETGLGSGT
-386 FPASNTVKPYDPSGA
+386 FPSSDTVKPYDPSGT

-435 ERKVSMHLITTN
+435 ERKVSMHLIAKN

-456 VNNDSNS
+456 VDNESNE

-513 LGYSVTAT
+513 LGYSVTAV
-521 SSAQGDAVEYKDIDF
+521 SSAQGEAVEYKDIDF
-536 SKFIGNSSG
+536 TKFIGNSSG

-560 TKNGDYFIE
+560 TKNGDYFTE
-569 LAKSNYESVYNS
+569 LAKSSYESVFNS
-581 DGDRLKIVGVLRI
+581 DGDRLKIVGILRI
-594 KQDSDLSFFNSG
+594 KQDSDLSFFGSG

-616 VLNSSVDSEI
+616 VLNSSVNSEI
-626 VVSQSGTFTDM
+626 VTAQTGSYADM

-650 KIDQLLLMLPV
+650 SLDKLLIMSNLKISQVALMLAQPKV
-661 FEGEVNGQYY
+661 GILTDEQAMSIASNPDASFADIFNAVKTNEGTTEGAVNRLSDYL
-671 KFENNL
+671 FENFGIE
-677 QAVATMMY
+677 
-685 AKGNITM
+685 K
-692 PQLMQLTQ
+692 
-700 NTDATFSTLFEMA
+700 
-713 KETCG
+713 
-718 STSAA
+718 
-723 VSAVVGLF
+723 
-731 SESEGF
+731 
-737 KIDESMFL
+737 SMLL

-890 LTLPINAIINNLVGG
+890 LNLPINAIINNLVGG

-913 APLHGVLLVVLSIA
+913 APLHGILLVVLSIA

>member
-11 YVLSDAKVNALKG
+11 YILSDTKVNALKG

-72 FFSRDWDTYRNQRIG
+72 FKSRDWDTYRNQRIG

-110 ISGVNRKDKRRMS
+110 ISGVGRKDKRRMS
-123 LEALAKVGLSEQVN
+123 LEALEKVGLSEQVN
-137 KKPLQMSGGQMQRVA
+137 KRPLQMSGGQMQRVA

-180 VMDILKEISN
+180 VMDILKEISK

-208 TRIITLLDGEVTS
+208 TRTITLLDGEVTS
-221 DSNPVTEE
+221 DSNPVSEE
-229 ELSELKSKAANPDM
+229 ELKALKEKATNPDM
-243 TAVSTA
+243 TAESTA
-249 SVEEVKTDG
+249 VCEADITDG
-258 SDTQINADET
+258 TGAQVNFDET
-268 ADGGK
+268 ADVVK
-273 GENISDGAVIADG
+273 CEKTNDGAVSADANA
-286 TPKDNKVKRYK
+286 TDKKIKRYK

-373 MNEAAETGFGSGT
+373 MNEAAETGLGSGT
-386 FPASNTVKPYDPSGA
+386 FPSSDTVKPYDPSGT

-435 ERKVSMHLITTN
+435 ERKVSMHLIAKN

-456 VNNDSNS
+456 VDNESNE

-513 LGYSVTAT
+513 LGYSVTAVN
-521 SSAQGDAVEYKDIDF
+521 SAQGEAVEYKDIDF
-536 SKFIGNSSG
+536 TKFIGNSSG

-560 TKNGDYFIE
+560 TKNGDYFTE
-569 LAKSNYESVYNS
+569 LAKSNYESVFNS
-581 DGDRLKIVGVLRI
+581 DGDRLKIVGILRI
-594 KQDSDLSFFNSG
+594 KQDSDLSFFGSG

-616 VLNSSVDSEI
+616 VLNSSVNSEI
-626 VVSQSGTFTDM
+626 VTAQTGSYADM

-650 KIDQLLLMLPV
+650 SLDKLLIMSNLKISQVALMLAQPKV
-661 FEGEVNGQYY
+661 GILTDEQAMSIASNPDASFADIFNAVKTNEGSTEGAVNRLSDYL
-671 KFENNL
+671 FENFGIE
-677 QAVATMMY
+677 
-685 AKGNITM
+685 K
-692 PQLMQLTQ
+692 
-700 NTDATFSTLFEMA
+700 
-713 KETCG
+713 
-718 STSAA
+718 
-723 VSAVVGLF
+723 
-731 SESEGF
+731 
-737 KIDESMFL
+737 SMLL

-890 LTLPINAIINNLVGG
+890 LNLPINAIINNLVGG

-913 APLHGVLLVVLSIA
+913 APLHGILLVILSIA

>member
-11 YVLSDAKVNALKG
+11 YILSDTKVNALKG

-72 FFSRDWDTYRNQRIG
+72 FKSRDWDTYRNQRIG

-110 ISGVNRKDKRRMS
+110 ISGVGRKDKRRMS

-273 GENISDGAVIADG
+273 GENISDGAMSADG
-286 TPKDNKVKRYK
+286 TLKDNKVKRYK

-560 TKNGDYFIE
+560 TKNGDYFTE
-569 LAKSNYESVYNS
+569 LAKSNYESVFNS

-594 KQDSDLSFFNSG
+594 KQDSDLSFFSSG
-606 IGYLP
+606 VGYLP

-890 LTLPINAIINNLVGG
+890 LNLPINAIINNLVGG

>member
-11 YVLSDAKVNALKG
+11 YILSDTKVNALKG

-72 FFSRDWDTYRNQRIG
+72 FKSRDWDTYRNQRIG

-110 ISGVNRKDKRRMS
+110 ISGVGRKDKRRMS
-123 LEALAKVGLSEQVN
+123 LEALEKVGLSEQVN
-137 KKPLQMSGGQMQRVA
+137 KRPLQMSGGQMQRVA

-180 VMDILKEISN
+180 VMDILKEISK

-208 TRIITLLDGEVTS
+208 TRTITLLDGEVTS
-221 DSNPVTEE
+221 DSNPVSEE
-229 ELSELKSKAANPDM
+229 ELKALKEKATNPDM
-243 TAVSTA
+243 TAESTA
-249 SVEEVKTDG
+249 VCEADITDG
-258 SDTQINADET
+258 TGAQVNFDET
-268 ADGGK
+268 ADVVK
-273 GENISDGAVIADG
+273 CEKTNEGAVSADANA
-286 TPKDNKVKRYK
+286 TDKKIKRYK

-373 MNEAAETGFGSGT
+373 MNEAAETGLGSGT
-386 FPASNTVKPYDPSGA
+386 FPSSDTVKPYDPSGT

-435 ERKVSMHLITTN
+435 ERKVSMHLIAKN

-456 VNNDSNS
+456 VDNESNE

-513 LGYSVTAT
+513 LGYSVTAV
-521 SSAQGDAVEYKDIDF
+521 SSAQGEAVEYKDIDF
-536 SKFIGNSSG
+536 TKFIGNSSG

-560 TKNGDYFIE
+560 TKNGDYFTE
-569 LAKSNYESVYNS
+569 LAKSSYESVFNS

-594 KQDSDLSFFNSG
+594 KQDSDLSFFSSG

-616 VLNSSVDSEI
+616 VLNSSVNSEI
-626 VVSQSGTFTDM
+626 VTAQTGSYADM

-650 KIDQLLLMLPV
+650 SLDKLLIMSNLKISQVALMLAQPQV
-661 FEGEVNGQYY
+661 GILTEEQAMSIASNPDASFADIFNAVKTNEGSTEGAVNRLSDYL
-671 KFENNL
+671 FENFGIE
-677 QAVATMMY
+677 
-685 AKGNITM
+685 K
-692 PQLMQLTQ
+692 
-700 NTDATFSTLFEMA
+700 
-713 KETCG
+713 
-718 STSAA
+718 
-723 VSAVVGLF
+723 
-731 SESEGF
+731 
-737 KIDESMFL
+737 SMLL

-905 MVGNLAKL
+905 MVENLAKL

>member
-1 MLELKSITKD
+1 
-11 YVLSDAKVNALKG
+11 
-24 ISVDF
+24 
-29 REHEF
+29 
-34 VAILGPS
+34 
-41 GCGKTTLLN
+41 
-50 IVGGLD
+50 
-56 SYTDGDLV
+56 
-64 IDGISTKE
+64 
-72 FFSRDWDTYRNQRIG
+72 
-87 FVFQNYNLIPHLSVL
+87 
-102 SNVELALT
+102 
-110 ISGVNRKDKRRMS
+110 
-123 LEALAKVGLSEQVN
+123 
-137 KKPLQMSGGQMQRVA
+137 
-152 IARAIVNNPDIIL
+152 
-165 ADEPTGA
+165 
-172 LDSQTSVQ
+172 
-180 VMDILKEISN
+180 
-190 DRLVIVVTHNPE
+190 
-202 LAQKYA
+202 
-208 TRIITLLDGEVTS
+208 
-221 DSNPVTEE
+221 
-229 ELSELKSKAANPDM
+229 
-243 TAVSTA
+243 
-249 SVEEVKTDG
+249 
-258 SDTQINADET
+258 
-268 ADGGK
+268 
-273 GENISDGAVIADG
+273 
-286 TPKDNKVKRYK
+286 
-297 KKSSMSFF
+297 
-305 TSLALSA
+305 
-312 KNLVTKK
+312 
-319 LRTAL
+319 
-324 TVFAGSIGIIGIA
+324 
-337 LVLSISNGFSLYMDD
+337 
-352 LEKTTLS
+352 
-359 SFPITIS
+359 
-366 DIAISYD
+366 
-373 MNEAAETGFGSGT
+373 
-386 FPASNTVKPYDPSGA
+386 
-401 AGLEISSN
+401 
-409 ILTDEYFNY
+409 
-418 IKKMEEDHPD
+418 
-428 WAASVAY
+428 
-435 ERKVSMHLITTN
+435 
-447 ENTSDPYIL
+447 
-456 VNNDSNS
+456 

-560 TKNGDYFIE
+560 TKNGDYFTE
-569 LAKSNYESVYNS
+569 LAKSNYESVFNS
-581 DGDRLKIVGVLRI
+581 DGDRLKIVGILRI
-594 KQDSDLSFFNSG
+594 KQDSDLSFFSSG

-890 LTLPINAIINNLVGG
+890 LNLPINAIINNLVGG

-913 APLHGVLLVVLSIA
+913 APLHGILLVVLSIA

>member
-11 YVLSDAKVNALKG
+11 YILSDTKVNALKG

-72 FFSRDWDTYRNQRIG
+72 FKSRDWDTYRNQRIG

-110 ISGVNRKDKRRMS
+110 ISGVGRKDKRRMS
-123 LEALAKVGLSEQVN
+123 LEALEKVGLSEQVN
-137 KKPLQMSGGQMQRVA
+137 KRPLQMSGGQMQRVA

-180 VMDILKEISN
+180 VMDILKEISK

-208 TRIITLLDGEVTS
+208 TRTITLLDGEVTS
-221 DSNPVTEE
+221 DSNPVSEE
-229 ELSELKSKAANPDM
+229 ELKALKEKATNPDM

-249 SVEEVKTDG
+249 FVEEVKTDG

-273 GENISDGAVIADG
+273 GENISDGAMSADG
-286 TPKDNKVKRYK
+286 TPKDKKIKRYK

-373 MNEAAETGFGSGT
+373 MNEAAETGLGSGT
-386 FPASNTVKPYDPSGA
+386 FPSSDTVKPYDPSGT

-435 ERKVSMHLITTN
+435 ERKVSMHLIAKN

-456 VNNDSNS
+456 VDNESNE

-513 LGYSVTAT
+513 LGYSVTAV
-521 SSAQGDAVEYKDIDF
+521 SSAQGEAVEYKDIDF
-536 SKFIGNSSG
+536 TKFIGNSSG

-560 TKNGDYFIE
+560 TKNGDYFTE
-569 LAKSNYESVYNS
+569 LAKSSYESVFNS
-581 DGDRLKIVGVLRI
+581 DGDRLKIVGILRI
-594 KQDSDLSFFNSG
+594 KQDSDLSFFGSG

-616 VLNSSVDSEI
+616 VLNSSVNSEI
-626 VVSQSGTFTDM
+626 VTAQTGSYADM

-650 KIDQLLLMLPV
+650 SLDKLLIMSNLKISQVALMLAQPKV
-661 FEGEVNGQYY
+661 GILTDEQAMSIASNPDASFADIFNAVKTNEGSTEGAVNRLSDYL
-671 KFENNL
+671 FENFGIE
-677 QAVATMMY
+677 
-685 AKGNITM
+685 K
-692 PQLMQLTQ
+692 
-700 NTDATFSTLFEMA
+700 
-713 KETCG
+713 
-718 STSAA
+718 
-723 VSAVVGLF
+723 
-731 SESEGF
+731 
-737 KIDESMFL
+737 SMLL

-890 LTLPINAIINNLVGG
+890 LNLPINAIINNLVGG

-913 APLHGVLLVVLSIA
+913 APLHGILLVVLSIA

>member
-11 YVLSDAKVNALKG
+11 YILSDTKVNALKG

-72 FFSRDWDTYRNQRIG
+72 FKSRDWDTYRNQRIG

-137 KKPLQMSGGQMQRVA
+137 KKPLQMSGGQMQIVA
-152 IARAIVNNPDIIL
+152 IARASVNNPDIIL

-258 SDTQINADET
+258 SDAQINADET

-273 GENISDGAVIADG
+273 GENISDGAMSADG

-521 SSAQGDAVEYKDIDF
+521 SSAQGDAVKYKDIDF

-560 TKNGDYFIE
+560 TKNGDYFTE

-594 KQDSDLSFFNSG
+594 KQDSDLSFFSSG

-723 VSAVVGLF
+723 VSAIVGLF

-814 INIVSY
+814 IDIVSY

>member
-72 FFSRDWDTYRNQRIG
+72 FKPRDWDTYRNQRIG

-273 GENISDGAVIADG
+273 GENISDGAMSADG
-286 TPKDNKVKRYK
+286 TLKDNKVKRYK

-447 ENTSDPYIL
+447 ENASDPYIL

-521 SSAQGDAVEYKDIDF
+521 SSAQGDAVKYKDIDF

-545 EGAKEFKLVLNDEYY
+545 EGAKEFKLVLNNEYY
-560 TKNGDYFIE
+560 TKNGDYFTE
-569 LAKSNYESVYNS
+569 LAKSNYESVFSS

-611 SLTEY
+611 SLTE
-616 VLNSSVDSEI
+616 S
-626 VVSQSGTFTDM
+626 T
-637 LSPTSDEFSFNFD
+637 
-650 KIDQLLLMLPV
+650 
-661 FEGEVNGQYY
+661 
-671 KFENNL
+671 
-677 QAVATMMY
+677 
-685 AKGNITM
+685 AK
-692 PQLMQLTQ
+692 
-700 NTDATFSTLFEMA
+700 
-713 KETCG
+713 
-718 STSAA
+718 
-723 VSAVVGLF
+723 
-731 SESEGF
+731 
-737 KIDESMFL
+737 
-745 QMVCPDYVERMQ
+745 
-757 QIGAVTTPS
+757 
-766 SISIYPSTYENK
+766 
-778 QKIIKYLD
+778 
-786 AYNEGRTEM
+786 
-795 EQIHYTDLAS
+795 
-805 TITDNMSEM
+805 
-814 INIVSY
+814 
-820 VLIAFAAISL
+820 
-830 VVSSIMIAI
+830 
-839 ITYISVLERTK
+839 
-850 EIGVL
+850 
-855 RSLGARK
+855 
-862 IDISNVFNAE
+862 
-872 TFIIGGASGIFG
+872 
-884 VCVAAL
+884 
-890 LTLPINAIINNLVGG
+890 
-905 MVGNLAKL
+905 
-913 APLHGVLLVVLSIA
+913 
-927 LNVIAGLIP
+927 
-936 AFIASKKDPVE
+936 
-947 ALRSN
+947 